1 MFCYSD
7 FSIIFPNFQS
17 RPVVSVVTS
26 DLHTGHELS
35 RTHWSGPGTLTL
47 SSLASKAH
55 QNVIKYNNLF
65 KRKAAPVHYNTE
77 DVEVFEVLPEHQESL
92 QPHKAPPAVIG
103 AVCRSQYDCSAALR
117 AVCAVD
123 KSCRV
128 SERLKQDQY

>member
-1 MFCYSD
+1 MVICELKTRYFNVS
-7 FSIIFPNFQS
+7 NVQS
-17 RPVVSVVTS
+17 RPIVSVVTS
-26 DLHTGHELS
+26 DLLTGHQLS

-77 DVEVFEVLPEHQESL
+77 DVEVFEVLPQHQESL
-92 QPHKAPPAVIG
+92 QPHPAPPAVIG

-128 SERLKQDQY
+128 REHLN